1 MKRFRRI
8 LAIGCVLCI
17 IVTSTVICLAATVR
31 APKPD
36 GQNKS
41 LWCWATAAK
50 LVAENNGGAWI
61 DSTAAVL
68 SDTNGLHSGPRDNV
82 PYYGVNA
89 NGAYTAD
96 GVQRSIVM
104 YVKGSD
110 GNLDGVDSDKEAAL
124 SYAANSSVSVGTFGY
139 YLDALSSYDIQSIKD
154 DLASGKYLIGNLY
167 IPATGKGHSVVMKSY
182 NASTDKYRILD
193 PWDRTDTYYS
203 SSIFSSASFPISTHS
218 GQLTWIQYCR

>member
-1 MKRFRRI
+1 M
-8 LAIGCVLCI
+8 
-17 IVTSTVICLAATVR
+17 
-31 APKPD
+31 
-36 GQNKS
+36 
-41 LWCWATAAK
+41 
-50 LVAENNGGAWI
+50 
-61 DSTAAVL
+61 
-68 SDTNGLHSGPRDNV
+68 
-82 PYYGVNA
+82 NA

-203 SSIFSSASFPISTHS
+203 SSIFSSASFPISTYY

>member
-36 GQNKS
+36 GQNKK

-124 SYAANSSVSVGTFGY
+124 SYAANSSVSVGTFGHY
-139 YLDALSSYDIQSIKD
+139 PDTLSSYDIQSIKD
-154 DLASGKYLIGNLY
+154 DLASGKYLIGNISMVFSCIAL
-167 IPATGKGHSVVMKSY
+167 
-182 NASTDKYRILD
+182 
-193 PWDRTDTYYS
+193 TDT
-203 SSIFSSASFPISTHS
+203 ILHQT
-218 GQLTWIQYCR
+218 

>member
-36 GQNKS
+36 GQNKN

-139 YLDALSSYDIQSIKD
+139 FLDALSSYDIQSIKD

-203 SSIFSSASFPISTHS
+203 SSIFSSASFPISTYN